1 MTVPATELQ
10 VVQLTARQKASVYSM
25 IRQGRS
31 SEQILN
37 KWNISPQ
44 QLAAFRA
51 WVTMN
56 DRKTDQITAAPAP
69 APRARTQRAPRTAQ
83 AVSIT
88 TITSGRHLIQTPKV
102 TVTINPNG
110 TARIALRAAE

>member
-1 MTVPATELQ
+1 MTAQAALQ
-10 VVQLTARQKASVYSM
+10 VVQLTERQKAAVYSM

-56 DRKTDQITAAPAP
+56 DRKTGAEAAPAP
-69 APRARTQRAPRTAQ
+69 RVRAQKTPPRTNT
-83 AVSIT
+83 AVSVTRIV
-88 TITSGRHLIQTPKV
+88 SGRHLIQTPKV

-110 TARIALRAAE
+110 TARITPVTAE